1 MYTQRHTYMH
11 MSRYIHTHTHTHQ
24 KYLPRAAE
32 MQPGLRFT
40 AETESTMFLSVV
52 KRSKFRNMRYSPLKI
67 TKHSL
72 T

>member
-1 MYTQRHTYMH
+1 MYTHRHTYMH
-11 MSRYIHTHTHTHQ
+11 MSRHTYTHE

-40 AETESTMFLSVV
+40 AETESIMFLSVV
-52 KRSKFRNMRYSPLKI
+52 KRSKFRNIRYAPLKI
-67 TKHSL
+67 MKHSL